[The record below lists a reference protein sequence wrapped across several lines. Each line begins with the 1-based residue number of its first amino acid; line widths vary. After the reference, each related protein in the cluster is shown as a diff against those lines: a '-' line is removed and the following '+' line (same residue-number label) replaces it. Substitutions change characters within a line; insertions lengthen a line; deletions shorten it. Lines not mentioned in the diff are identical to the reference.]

1 MQLNELVVGYRELA
15 TRTGEPVALTDF
27 GLPKEELERELA
39 AFDEDY
45 QISRFLQFTQE
56 AEAPA
61 EAVFTVNGEPCTHL
75 RILPGIDSLL

>member
-1 MQLNELVVGYRELA
+1 MQLNELVARYRELA

-27 GLPKEELERELA
+27 GLPKEELEKELA
-39 AFDEDY
+39 AYDEDY

-75 RILPGIDSLL
+75 RILPGIDASL